1 MIADLDETLSQLL
14 KDELPIKNGEIEI
27 TFEQPRREN
36 SARWMKPTINLFLY
50 DLRENN
56 ILRQPQWER
65 LPGRNGGQ
73 AQQKRTP
80 LRVDCYYMLTTWA
93 ADPQD
98 EHRLLTRAVMALSRF
113 PTLPEDLLV
122 GSLRNPPYDIQA
134 RLASHDKLTNPAEV
148 WSALDNELRP
158 SISYILTL
166 ALDPWQVVSGP
177 IVHTRTLSTG
187 QIAPATRS
195 PRLQPETRRELV
207 SIGGQARRKNKPDES
222 LAGLEIVVKGT
233 GTLARADETGR
244 FSLGGLAPGDYTL
257 VAWLP
262 DGKPKEF
269 EIRVPAPKGLYDIE
283 L

>member
-1 MIADLDETLSQLL
+1 MIADLDETLYQLL
-14 KDELPIKNGEIEI
+14 KDELPIKNGEIEVS
-27 TFEQPRREN
+27 FEQPRREN

-65 LPGRNGGQ
+65 LPGGNGSQ
-73 AQQKRTP
+73 AQQKRSP

-98 EHRLLTRAVMALSRF
+98 EHRLLTRALMALSRF
-113 PTLPEDLLV
+113 PTLPDDLLL
-122 GSLRNPPYDIQA
+122 GSLRNPPFNIQA

-158 SISYILTL
+158 SVSYILTL
-166 ALDPWQVVSGP
+166 ALDPWQVVTGP
-177 IVHTRTLSTG
+177 LVRTRTLRTG
-187 QIAPATRS
+187 QAATIPRTQSLEPAT
-195 PRLQPETRRELV
+195 QNELV
-207 SIGGQARRKNKPDES
+207 WIGGQARRKNKPDEP
-222 LAGLEIVVKGT
+222 LAGLEIAVKGT
-233 GTLARADETGR
+233 GYLASSDESGH
-244 FSLGGLAPGDYTL
+244 FALGGLSPGDYIL

-262 DGKPKEF
+262 EGKPKEF
-269 EIRVPAPKGLYDIE
+269 EIRVPAPEGHYDIE

>member
-27 TFEQPRREN
+27 SFEQPKREN

-65 LPGRNGGQ
+65 LPGGNGGQ

-98 EHRLLTRAVMALSRF
+98 EHRLLTRTLMALSRY
-113 PTLPEDLLV
+113 PTLPDELLL

-134 RLASHDKLTNPAEV
+134 RLANHDKLTNPAEV

-158 SISYILTL
+158 SVSYILTL
-166 ALDPWQVVSGP
+166 ALDPWQVMTGP
-177 IVHTRTLSTG
+177 AVRTRTLRTG
-187 QIAPATRS
+187 QTAQPGRK
-195 PRLQPETRRELV
+195 PELQPETRNELV
-207 SIGGQARRKNKPDES
+207 WIGGHARHKNKPDEPLS
-222 LAGLEIVVKGT
+222 GLEIAVKGT
-233 GTLARADETGR
+233 GNLARSDQNGR

-262 DGKPKEF
+262 QGKPVEF
-269 EIRVPAPKGLYDIE
+269 EISVPAPQGHYDIE
-283 L
+283 M